1 MEKIKYDDFTKVEM
15 RVGKI
20 IEAVNVQDSDKLI
33 RMIVDFGPEMGQK
46 LVFSGIRHWYQPENL
61 LNKTSI
67 FVVNMV
73 PKKIMKEE
81 SSAMILGASNF
92 VKTSADKEDEELSIL
107 FLEKEMPLGTRVL

>member
-1 MEKIKYDDFTKVEM
+1 MEQIKYDDFTKVEM

-20 IEAVNVQDSDKLI
+20 IEAVNVEESDKLI
-33 RMIVDFGPEMGQK
+33 RMIVDFGEELGNIV
-46 LVFSGIRHWYQPENL
+46 VFSGIRHWYSPDDL
-61 LNKTSI
+61 LNKKTV

-81 SSAMILGASNF
+81 SGAMILGA
-92 VKTSADKEDEELSIL
+92 EDEDEDKLSIL

>member
-1 MEKIKYDDFTKVEM
+1 MEQIKYDDFTKVEM

-20 IEAVNVQDSDKLI
+20 VEAVNVVESDKLI
-33 RMIVDFGPEMGQK
+33 RMMVDFGPEMGQK
-46 LVFSGIRHWYQPENL
+46 LVFSGIRHWYQPEDL

-73 PKKIMKEE
+73 PKKIMTEE
-81 SSAMILGASNF
+81 SSAMILGAEN
-92 VKTSADKEDEELSIL
+92 EDEDKLSIL